1 MEKNNAKTQSL
12 NRTLGLAECV
22 TITAGAVI
30 GVGLFTV
37 GSQIVGLM
45 GGTVI
50 VASLIA
56 FVMIL
61 FPCAMYGELGAAL
74 PLAGGTYSYAKR
86 AINYPTAVFESW
98 NYTLAQIGIGASE
111 SMAFSNY
118 FVRLL
123 NALGMNVPTDD
134 NDYSF
139 IDLINGSCDASI
151 FLWKALPA
159 IGLFIL
165 FTFISYRGAEM
176 NGKTQNFFMFFFWA
190 CSLVWFATVIARA
203 DFSGV
208 TEMVA
213 GVGIPHGVNA
223 FAQAVLLVLW
233 CFFGFETIVGMGSEV
248 KFPQLTL
255 PRALL
260 ITPFCVLAVNLLFQW
275 FLCALTPA
283 ENIPDLYT
291 AAAPYASAM
300 EYAGIVG
307 LPLIILC
314 LGITLGGDFSTMNP
328 CIAGP
333 ARYIYIM
340 AEDGNFPRWFGKVHP
355 KYKSPHRAV
364 VLCAV
369 LGIFFIL
376 SGSIKIVAMMC
387 SYNQIQCYI
396 IGYISFYMLRKK
408 EPELERPFRCP
419 AGTFATVFSCLTFGI
434 LLILAYDPVA
444 IWYNIIWDVLAIAY
458 YFFFV
463 RKRPIPQEALDVEA
477 LALVTQ
483 EPTAEERAKL
493 DKQYKRWRIGAYCFA
508 ALGVL
513 LFVCSWIF

>member
-1 MEKNNAKTQSL
+1 MEKNNAKAQSL

-387 SYNQIQCYI
+387 AYNQIQCYI

-444 IWYNIIWDVLAIAY
+444 IWYNIIWDILAIAY

-483 EPTAEERAKL
+483 EPTAEESAKL

>member
-1 MEKNNAKTQSL
+1 MEKNNAKAQSL

-355 KYKSPHRAV
+355 KYNSPHRAV

-483 EPTAEERAKL
+483 EPTAEEKAKL
-493 DKQYKRWRIGAYCFA
+493 DKQYKTWRIGAYCFA

>member
-1 MEKNNAKTQSL
+1 MEKNNAKAQSL

-248 KFPQLTL
+248 KFPQITL

-283 ENIPDLYT
+283 EHIPDLYT

-355 KYKSPHRAV
+355 KFKSPHRAV

-387 SYNQIQCYI
+387 AYNQIQCYI

-419 AGTFATVFSCLTFGI
+419 AGKFATIFSCVTFGI

-483 EPTAEERAKL
+483 EPTAEEKAKL
-493 DKQYKRWRIGAYCFA
+493 DKQYKTWRIGAYCFA

>member
-1 MEKNNAKTQSL
+1 MEKNNAKAQSL

-387 SYNQIQCYI
+387 AYNQIQCYI

-419 AGTFATVFSCLTFGI
+419 AGTFATIFSCVTFGI

-483 EPTAEERAKL
+483 EPTAEESAKL

>member
-1 MEKNNAKTQSL
+1 MENNVKAQSL
-12 NRTLGLAECV
+12 KRTLGLSECV

-45 GGTVI
+45 GATV
-50 VASLIA
+50 VLASLIS
-56 FVMIL
+56 FVLIL

-74 PLAGGTYSYAKR
+74 PLAGGTYSFAKR
-86 AINYPTAVFESW
+86 AINYPVAVFESW

-123 NALGMNVPTDD
+123 NALGMDIPVDQ

-139 IDLINGSCDASI
+139 IDLVAGNCDLSV

-159 IGLFIL
+159 ICLFIL
-165 FTFISYRGAEM
+165 FTGISYKGVEL

-190 CSLVWFATVIARA
+190 CSLVWFATVISKA

-213 GVGIPHGVNA
+213 GVGIPDGVNA

-248 KFPQLTL
+248 KFPQLTI

-260 ITPFCVLAVNLLFQW
+260 ISPFCVLAVNLLFQW

-283 ENIPDLYT
+283 ENIPDLYVSS
-291 AAAPYASAM
+291 APYASAM

-307 LPLIILC
+307 LPLVILC

-333 ARYIYIM
+333 ARYMYMM
-340 AEDGNFPRWFGKVHP
+340 AVDGNFPRYFGKVHSKFKTP
-355 KYKSPHRAV
+355 YRAV
-364 VLCAV
+364 MLCGI

-387 SYNQIQCYI
+387 AYNQIQCYI
-396 IGYISFYMLRKK
+396 IGYISFLMLRRK
-408 EPELERPFRCP
+408 EPDLKRPWRCP
-419 AGTFATVFSCLTFGI
+419 AGTFGAWFSTVTFGI

-444 IWYNIIWDVLAIAY
+444 IWYNIAWDALAILY
-458 YFFFV
+458 YVIFV
-463 RKRPIPQEALDVEA
+463 RKRPIPQEAIDVEA
-477 LALVTQ
+477 LALATV
-483 EPTAEERAKL
+483 EPTAEEKVKL
-493 DKQYKRWRIGAYCFA
+493 DSQYKKWRIGAYFFA
-508 ALGVL
+508 IAAVL
-513 LFVCSWIF
+513 LFAISWIA

>member
-1 MEKNNAKTQSL
+1 MEKNNAKAQSL

-340 AEDGNFPRWFGKVHP
+340 AEDGNFPRWFVNVHP

-387 SYNQIQCYI
+387 AYNQIQCYI

-483 EPTAEERAKL
+483 EPTAEESAKL

>member
-1 MEKNNAKTQSL
+1 MEKNNAKAQSL

-387 SYNQIQCYI
+387 AYNQIQCYI

-419 AGTFATVFSCLTFGI
+419 AGTFATIFSCVTFGI

-483 EPTAEERAKL
+483 EPTAEEKAKL
-493 DKQYKRWRIGAYCFA
+493 DKQYKTWRIGAYCFA

>member
-1 MEKNNAKTQSL
+1 MEKNNAKAQSL

-248 KFPQLTL
+248 KFPQITL

-283 ENIPDLYT
+283 EHIPDLYT

-355 KYKSPHRAV
+355 KFKSPHRAV

-387 SYNQIQCYI
+387 AYNQIQCYI

-419 AGTFATVFSCLTFGI
+419 AGTFATIFSCVTFGI

>member
-1 MEKNNAKTQSL
+1 MEKNNAKAQSL

-260 ITPFCVLAVNLLFQW
+260 ITPFCVLAVNLLLQW

-387 SYNQIQCYI
+387 AYNQIQCYI

-483 EPTAEERAKL
+483 EPTAEESAKL

>member
-1 MEKNNAKTQSL
+1 MEKNNAKAQSL

-387 SYNQIQCYI
+387 AYNQIQCYI

-434 LLILAYDPVA
+434 LLILAYDPVS

-483 EPTAEERAKL
+483 EPTAEESAKL

>member
-1 MEKNNAKTQSL
+1 MENNAKAQTL
-12 NRTLGLAECV
+12 NRSLGLAECV
-22 TITAGAVI
+22 TTTAGAVI

-50 VASLIA
+50 VASLIS
-56 FVMIL
+56 FILIL
-61 FPCAMYGELGAAL
+61 FPCAMYGEMGAAL
-74 PLAGGTYSYAKR
+74 PLAGGTYSFAKR
-86 AINYPTAVFESW
+86 GLNYPVAVFESW
-98 NYTLAQIGIGASE
+98 NYTLAQVGIGASE
-111 SMAFSNY
+111 AMAFSNY

-123 NALGMNVPTDD
+123 NALGMNVPIDS
-134 NDYSF
+134 NDYSL
-139 IDLINGSCDASI
+139 IDYFQGAVPTDV
-151 FLWKALPA
+151 FLWKVLPA

-165 FTFISYRGAEM
+165 FTVISYRGIEM

-190 CSLVWFATVIARA
+190 CSLVWFATVIAKA

-213 GVGIPHGVNA
+213 GVGIPAGVNA

-248 KFPQLTL
+248 KFPQLTI

-260 ITPFCVLAVNLLFQW
+260 ISPFCVLAVNLLFQW

-283 ENIPDLYT
+283 QHVPDLYT
-291 AAAPYASAM
+291 SAAPYAEAM
-300 EYAGIVG
+300 QYAGIVG

-333 ARYIYIM
+333 ARYMYIM
-340 AEDGNFPRWFGKVHP
+340 AEDGNFPKYFSKVHP
-355 KYKSPHRAV
+355 KYKSPYRAI
-364 VLCAV
+364 VLCGV
-369 LGIFFIL
+369 LGVFFIL

-387 SYNQIQCYI
+387 SYNQIQAYI
-396 IGYISFYMLRKK
+396 IGFLSFLGLRKK
-408 EPELERPFRCP
+408 EPDLKRPWKCP
-419 AGTFATVFSCLTFGI
+419 AGTFGAWFSIIMFAI

-444 IWYNIIWDVLAIAY
+444 IWYNIVWDVLAIL
-458 YFFFV
+458 YFVIFV
-463 RKRPIPQEALDVEA
+463 RKRPIPQEAVDVEA
-477 LALVTQ
+477 LTLATA
-483 EPTAEERAKL
+483 EPTAEEKAKL
-493 DKQYKRWRIGAYCFA
+493 DKQYKAWRIGAYCA
-508 ALGVL
+508 AIAGVL
-513 LFVCSWIF
+513 LFVIAWIV

>member
-1 MEKNNAKTQSL
+1 MEKNNAKAQSL

-340 AEDGNFPRWFGKVHP
+340 AEDGNFPKWFGKVHP

-387 SYNQIQCYI
+387 AYNQIQCYI

-444 IWYNIIWDVLAIAY
+444 IWYNIVWDVLAIAY

>member
-1 MEKNNAKTQSL
+1 MEKNNAKAQSL

-233 CFFGFETIVGMGSEV
+233 CYFGFETIVGMGSEV

-387 SYNQIQCYI
+387 AYNPIQCYI

-483 EPTAEERAKL
+483 EPTAEESAKL

>member
-1 MEKNNAKTQSL
+1 MEKNNAKAQSL

-387 SYNQIQCYI
+387 AYNQIQCYI

>member
-1 MEKNNAKTQSL
+1 MDNNSKPQTL
-12 NRTLGLAECV
+12 NRTLGLAECI
-22 TITAGAVI
+22 TLTAGAVI

-50 VASLIA
+50 LASVISFLL
-56 FVMIL
+56 IL

-74 PLAGGTYSYAKR
+74 PLAGGTYSFAKR
-86 AINYPTAVFESW
+86 SINYPVAVFESW

-111 SMAFSNY
+111 AMAFSNY

-123 NALGMNVPTDD
+123 NALGLNVPVDD
-134 NDYSF
+134 NNYSL
-139 IDLINGSCDASI
+139 IDFFSGHVDASL
-151 FLWKALPA
+151 FLWKAIPA
-159 IGLFIL
+159 IVLFVI
-165 FTFISYRGAEM
+165 FTAISYRGIEM

-190 CSLVWFATVIARA
+190 CSLVWFATVIAKA
-203 DFSGV
+203 DFSGI

-213 GVGIPHGVNA
+213 GVGIPAGVNA

-248 KFPQLTL
+248 KFPQITI

-260 ITPFCVLAVNLLFQW
+260 ISPFCVLAVNLLFQW

-283 ENIPDLYT
+283 EHVPDLFT

-300 EYAGIVG
+300 QYAGIVG
-307 LPLIILC
+307 LPLVILC

-340 AEDGNFPRWFGKVHP
+340 SQDGNFPKYFGGVHS
-355 KYKSPHRAV
+355 KFNSPHRAV
-364 VLCAV
+364 MLCGV
-369 LGIFFIL
+369 LGVFFIL

-387 SYNQIQCYI
+387 AYSQIQCYI
-396 IGYISFYMLRKK
+396 IGFWSFLALRKK
-408 EPELERPFRCP
+408 EPNLARPWKCP
-419 AGTFATVFSCLTFGI
+419 AGTFGAWFSIVCFAI

-444 IWYNIIWDVLAIAY
+444 VWYNVAWDLLAIIY
-458 YFFFV
+458 YVIFV
-463 RKRPIPQEALDVEA
+463 RKRPIPQLAIDIEELA
-477 LALVTQ
+477 LATQ
-483 EPTAEERAKL
+483 DPTAEEKTVL

-508 ALGVL
+508 AVAIL
-513 LFVCSWIF
+513 LFVISWL

>member
-1 MEKNNAKTQSL
+1 MEKNNAKAQSL

-165 FTFISYRGAEM
+165 FTFISYSGAEM

-387 SYNQIQCYI
+387 AYNQIQCYI

-483 EPTAEERAKL
+483 EPTAEESAKL

>member
-1 MEKNNAKTQSL
+1 
-12 NRTLGLAECV
+12 
-22 TITAGAVI
+22 
-30 GVGLFTV
+30 
-37 GSQIVGLM
+37 
-45 GGTVI
+45 
-50 VASLIA
+50 
-56 FVMIL
+56 

-248 KFPQLTL
+248 KFPQITL

-283 ENIPDLYT
+283 EHIPDLYT

-355 KYKSPHRAV
+355 KFKSPHRAV

-387 SYNQIQCYI
+387 AYNQIQCYI

-419 AGTFATVFSCLTFGI
+419 AGTFATIFSCVTFGI

-444 IWYNIIWDVLAIAY
+444 IWYNIIWDILAIAY

>member
-1 MEKNNAKTQSL
+1 MEKNNAKAQSL

-248 KFPQLTL
+248 KFLQLTL

-387 SYNQIQCYI
+387 AYNQIQCYI

-483 EPTAEERAKL
+483 EPTAEESAKL

>member
-1 MEKNNAKTQSL
+1 MENKVQAQSL
-12 NRTLGLAECV
+12 SRSLGLAECV

-50 VASLIA
+50 IASLIA
-56 FVMIL
+56 FVLIL

-74 PLAGGTYSYAKR
+74 PLAGGTYSFAKR
-86 AINYPTAVFESW
+86 AINYPVAVFESW
-98 NYTLAQIGIGASE
+98 NYTLAQVGIGASE
-111 SMAFSNY
+111 AMAFSNY

-123 NALGMNVPTDD
+123 NALGLNVPVDA
-134 NDYSF
+134 NDYSL
-139 IDLINGSCDASI
+139 IDFFQGAVPADI
-151 FLWKALPA
+151 FLWKTLPA
-159 IGLFIL
+159 IGLFVL
-165 FTFISYRGAEM
+165 FTVISYRGIEM

-190 CSLVWFATVIARA
+190 CSLVWFATVIAKA

-213 GVGIPHGVNA
+213 GVGIPAGVNA

-233 CFFGFETIVGMGSEV
+233 CFFGYETIVGMGSEV
-248 KFPQLTL
+248 KFPQITI

-260 ITPFCVLAVNLLFQW
+260 ISPFCVLAVNLLFQW

-291 AAAPYASAM
+291 AAAPYAEAM

-333 ARYIYIM
+333 ARYMYIM
-340 AEDGNFPRWFGKVHP
+340 AQDGNFPKYFGAVHP
-355 KYKSPHRAV
+355 KHKSPHRAV
-364 VLCAV
+364 VLCGV

-376 SGSIKIVAMMC
+376 TGSIKIVAMMC
-387 SYNQIQCYI
+387 AYNQIQAYI
-396 IGYISFYMLRKK
+396 IGFWSFLALRKK
-408 EPELERPFRCP
+408 EPDLHRPWRCP
-419 AGTFATVFSCLTFGI
+419 AGTFGGWFSIIAFAI
-434 LLILAYDPVA
+434 LLVLAYDPVA
-444 IWYNIIWDVLAIAY
+444 IWFNIGWDVIAILY
-458 YFFFV
+458 YVLYV
-463 RKRPIPQEALDVEA
+463 RKRPIPQEAIDLEA
-477 LALVTQ
+477 LALATV
-483 EPTAEERAKL
+483 EPTAEEKAQL
-493 DKQYKRWRIGAYCFA
+493 DAQYKRWRIGGYIFA
-508 ALGVL
+508 AIGVI
-513 LFVCSWIF
+513 LFAGSWLF

>member
-1 MEKNNAKTQSL
+1 MEGNSKPQTL

-37 GSQIVGLM
+37 GSNIVGIM

-50 VASLIA
+50 IASLIS
-56 FVMIL
+56 FVLIL
-61 FPCAMYGELGAAL
+61 FPCAMYGEMSAAL
-74 PLAGGTYSYAKR
+74 PLAGGTYSFAKR
-86 AINYPTAVFESW
+86 AINYPVAIFESW

-118 FVRLL
+118 FCRLL
-123 NALGMNVPTDD
+123 NALGLNVPVSND
-134 NDYSF
+134 NYSL
-139 IDLINGSCDASI
+139 IDLFQGEVDP
-151 FLWKALPA
+151 ALFWWRAIPA
-159 IGLFIL
+159 ICLFIL
-165 FTFISYRGAEM
+165 FTYISYRGIEM

-190 CSLVWFATVIARA
+190 CSLVWFATVIAKA
-203 DFSGV
+203 DFSSV

-213 GVGIPHGVNA
+213 GVGIPPEINA

-233 CFFGFETIVGMGSEV
+233 CFFGYETIVGMGSEV

-260 ITPFCVLAVNLLFQW
+260 ISPFCVLAVNLLFQW

-283 ENIPDLYT
+283 EDLP
-291 AAAPYASAM
+291 ALAESAAPYADAM
-300 EYAGIVG
+300 QYAGIVG
-307 LPLIILC
+307 LPLVILC

-340 AEDGNFPRWFGKVHP
+340 AEDGNFPKYFGKVHP
-355 KYKSPHRAV
+355 KYNSPHRAV
-364 VLCAV
+364 VLCGV

-376 SGSIKIVAMMC
+376 SGSIKIVALMC
-387 SYNQIQCYI
+387 SYNQIQSYI
-396 IGYISFYMLRKK
+396 IGFWSFLALRKK
-408 EPELERPFRCP
+408 EPDLKRPWRCP
-419 AGTFATVFSCLTFGI
+419 AGTFGAWFSIVCFAL

-444 IWYNIIWDVLAIAY
+444 IWYNIIWDAIAILY
-458 YFFFV
+458 YIIFV
-463 RKRPIPQEALDVEA
+463 RKRPIPQEAIDAEA
-477 LALVTQ
+477 LALATAD
-483 EPTAEERAKL
+483 PTPEEKAKL
-493 DKQYKRWRIGAYCFA
+493 DRQYKRWRIGSYCFA
-508 ALGVL
+508 AAAVL
-513 LFVCSWIF
+513 LFVITWVVN

>member
-1 MEKNNAKTQSL
+1 MENNAKGQSL
-12 NRTLGLAECV
+12 NRALGLSECV

-50 VASLIA
+50 VASLIS
-56 FVMIL
+56 FVLVL
-61 FPCAMYGELGAAL
+61 FPSAMYGEMGAAL
-74 PLAGGTYSYAKR
+74 PLAGGTYSFAKR
-86 AINYPTAVFESW
+86 AINYPVAVFESW

-111 SMAFSNY
+111 AMAFSNY

-123 NALGMNVPTDD
+123 NALGLNIPVDD
-134 NDYSF
+134 MDYSLVDF
-139 IDLINGSCDASI
+139 FAGNVDASV
-151 FLWKALPA
+151 FLWKTLPA

-165 FTFISYRGAEM
+165 FTAISYRGIEM
-176 NGKTQNFFMFFFWA
+176 NGRTQNFFMFFFWA
-190 CSLVWFATVIARA
+190 CSLVWFATVIAKA

-233 CFFGFETIVGMGSEV
+233 CFFGYETIVGMGSEV
-248 KFPQLTL
+248 KFPQLTI

-260 ITPFCVLAVNLLFQW
+260 ISPFCVLAVNLLFQW

-300 EYAGIVG
+300 QYAGIVG
-307 LPLIILC
+307 LPLVILC

-340 AEDGNFPRWFGKVHP
+340 AEDGNFPKYFGAVHT
-355 KYKSPHRAV
+355 KFKSPHRAV
-364 VLCAV
+364 MLCGI

-387 SYNQIQCYI
+387 AYNQIQSYI
-396 IGYISFYMLRKK
+396 IGFWSFLALRRK
-408 EPELERPFRCP
+408 EPDLNRPWKCP
-419 AGTFATVFSCLTFGI
+419 CGTFGAWFSIICFGI

-444 IWYNIIWDVLAIAY
+444 IWYNIAWDVIAILY
-458 YFFFV
+458 YVLFV
-463 RKRPIPQEALDVEA
+463 RKRPIPQEAIDVEA
-477 LALVTQ
+477 LALATAA
-483 EPTAEERAKL
+483 PTDEEKAKL
-493 DKQYKRWRIGAYCFA
+493 DKQYKTWRIGAYCFA
-508 ALGVL
+508 ILGVL
-513 LFVCSWIF
+513 LFVIAWI

>member
-1 MEKNNAKTQSL
+1 MEKNNAKAQSL

-248 KFPQLTL
+248 KFPQITL

-283 ENIPDLYT
+283 EHIPDLYT

-355 KYKSPHRAV
+355 KFKSPHRAV

-419 AGTFATVFSCLTFGI
+419 AGTFATIFSCVTFGI

-483 EPTAEERAKL
+483 EPTAEEKAKL
-493 DKQYKRWRIGAYCFA
+493 DKQYKTWRIGAYCFA

>member
-1 MEKNNAKTQSL
+1 MEKNNAKAQSL

-151 FLWKALPA
+151 FLCKALPA

-387 SYNQIQCYI
+387 AYNQIQCYI

-483 EPTAEERAKL
+483 EPTAEESAKL

>member
-1 MEKNNAKTQSL
+1 MEKNNAKAQSL

-387 SYNQIQCYI
+387 AYNQIQCYI

-419 AGTFATVFSCLTFGI
+419 AGTFATIFSCVTFGI

-483 EPTAEERAKL
+483 EPTAEEKAKL

>member
-1 MEKNNAKTQSL
+1 MEKNNAKAQSL

-387 SYNQIQCYI
+387 AYNQIQCYI

-483 EPTAEERAKL
+483 EPTAEESAKL

>member
-1 MEKNNAKTQSL
+1 MEKNNAKAQSL

-387 SYNQIQCYI
+387 AYNQIQCYI

-483 EPTAEERAKL
+483 EPTAEESAKL
-493 DKQYKRWRIGAYCFA
+493 DKQYKRCRIGAYCFA